1 MKYVVENGNIH
12 EYQAG
17 KYENEVI
24 FPTVELAQ
32 EYVNLKQK
40 NQKVNIIEK
49 FISLFKYQKV
59 ENINKEIK
67 PFNIPNKKIKK
78 INEGLKNLNPVFQK
92 TLLASVK

>member
-12 EYQAG
+12 EYQVG
-17 KYENEVI
+17 KYENGVI

-32 EYVNLKQK
+32 EYVNFKQN
-40 NQKVNIIEK
+40 NQKNIIEK
-49 FISLFKYQKV
+49 FVSLFKFQKV

-78 INEGLKNLNPVFQK
+78 INEGLKNLNPVFQE

>member
-17 KYENEVI
+17 KYENGVI
-24 FPTVELAQ
+24 FLTVEQAQ
-32 EYVNLKQK
+32 EYVNLKQE

-49 FISLFKYQKV
+49 FVSLFKFKKS

-67 PFNIPNKKIKK
+67 PFNISNKKIKK
-78 INEGLKNLNPVFQK
+78 INEGLKNLNPVFQEN
-92 TLLASVK
+92 LLASVK

>member
-17 KYENEVI
+17 KYENAVI

-40 NQKVNIIEK
+40 NIIEK
-49 FISLFKYQKV
+49 FISLFKFQKA

-67 PFNIPNKKIKK
+67 PFNIPNKKIKR
-78 INEGLKNLNPVFQK
+78 INEGLKNLNSVFQK
-92 TLLASVK
+92 TLLSSVK

>member
-17 KYENEVI
+17 KYENGVI
-24 FPTVELAQ
+24 FPTVEQAQ
-32 EYVNLKQK
+32 EYVNFKQSNK
-40 NQKVNIIEK
+40 KNIIEK
-49 FISLFKYQKV
+49 FVSLFKFQKA

-78 INEGLKNLNPVFQK
+78 INEGLKNLNPVFQE

>member
-17 KYENEVI
+17 KYENGVI

-32 EYVNLKQK
+32 EYVNFKQN
-40 NQKVNIIEK
+40 NQKNIIEK
-49 FISLFKYQKV
+49 FVDLFKFQKV

-92 TLLASVK
+92 TLLESVK

>member
-17 KYENEVI
+17 KYENGVI

-40 NQKVNIIEK
+40 NQKVNILVCLNSK
-49 FISLFKYQKV
+49 KLKIS
-59 ENINKEIK
+59 IKELNLLI
-67 PFNIPNKKIKK
+67 FQIKK
-78 INEGLKNLNPVFQK
+78 SRKLMKV
-92 TLLASVK
+92 

>member
-17 KYENEVI
+17 KYENGVI

-32 EYVNLKQK
+32 EYVNFKQR
-40 NQKVNIIEK
+40 NQKNIIEK
-49 FISLFKYQKV
+49 LVSLFKFQKA

-67 PFNIPNKKIKK
+67 PFNISNKKIKK
-78 INEGLKNLNPVFQK
+78 INEGLKNLNPVYQE

>member
-17 KYENEVI
+17 KYENGVI

-32 EYVNLKQK
+32 EYVNFKQS
-40 NQKVNIIEK
+40 NQKNIIEK
-49 FISLFKYQKV
+49 LVSLFKFQKV

-67 PFNIPNKKIKK
+67 PFNISNKKIKK
-78 INEGLKNLNPVFQK
+78 INEGLKNLNPIFQE

>member
-17 KYENEVI
+17 KYENGVI

-32 EYVNLKQK
+32 EYVNFKQSNK
-40 NQKVNIIEK
+40 KNIIEK
-49 FISLFKYQKV
+49 FVSLFKFQKA

-67 PFNIPNKKIKK
+67 PFNIPNKKITK
-78 INEGLKNLNPVFQK
+78 INETLKNLNSVFQE

>member
-17 KYENEVI
+17 KYENGVI

-32 EYVNLKQK
+32 EYVNFKQS
-40 NQKVNIIEK
+40 NQKNIIEK
-49 FISLFKYQKV
+49 LVSLFKFQKA

-67 PFNIPNKKIKK
+67 PFNISNKKIKK
-78 INEGLKNLNPVFQK
+78 INEGLKNLNPVFQE

>member
-17 KYENEVI
+17 KYENGVI

-32 EYVNLKQK
+32 EYVNFKQSNKK
-40 NQKVNIIEK
+40 NIIKKFVDLFKFQKVK
-49 FISLFKYQKV
+49 
-59 ENINKEIK
+59 NINKEIK
-67 PFNIPNKKIKK
+67 PFNISNKKIKK
-78 INEGLKNLNPVFQK
+78 INEGLKNLNPVYQE

>member
-17 KYENEVI
+17 KYENGVI

-32 EYVNLKQK
+32 EYVNFKQN
-40 NQKVNIIEK
+40 NQKNIIEK
-49 FISLFKYQKV
+49 FVDLFKFQKV

-67 PFNIPNKKIKK
+67 PFNIPNKKIKR
-78 INEGLKNLNPVFQK
+78 INEGLKNLNPVFQE

>member
-12 EYQAG
+12 EYQTG
-17 KYENEVI
+17 KYENGVI

-32 EYVNLKQK
+32 EYVNFKQN
-40 NQKVNIIEK
+40 NQKNIIEK
-49 FISLFKYQKV
+49 LVSLFKFQKA

-78 INEGLKNLNPVFQK
+78 INEGLKNLNPVFQE
-92 TLLASVK
+92 TLLTSVK

>member
-17 KYENEVI
+17 KYENAVI

-40 NQKVNIIEK
+40 
-49 FISLFKYQKV
+49 KYYW
-59 ENINKEIK
+59 
-67 PFNIPNKKIKK
+67 KIY
-78 INEGLKNLNPVFQK
+78 
-92 TLLASVK
+92 